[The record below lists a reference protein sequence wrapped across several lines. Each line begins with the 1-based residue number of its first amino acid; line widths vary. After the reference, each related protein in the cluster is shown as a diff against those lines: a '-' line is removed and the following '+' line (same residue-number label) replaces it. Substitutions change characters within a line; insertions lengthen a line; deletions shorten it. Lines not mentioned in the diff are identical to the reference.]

1 MQRTRGGEGLNP
13 NFVVITSTCP
23 RTIPLCFAYITGHLK
38 VVKSLFDTDG
48 NCHFKLRD
56 VRQLLKEAQDE
67 IEVLSRDNNNST
79 SKRKCADFSLAKSAN
94 DDLVALRTRVGTLEH
109 QLDDTE
115 GILTATKSQLQSH
128 SQSCD
133 EVSVQLDASRESESS
148 LKHKIQL
155 LTEYEAEVMQLR
167 ITKAENACIPSLRV
181 RIEELLDLGRLRGV
195 ELQFAPANGQIAN
208 LDDLVKALQTSLLL
222 GQEKAKQCT
231 TLKESEAEKLVA
243 QVESTTIA
251 NQERFLSKSASIP
264 RVILNGALQ
273 LLEQEIQQQ
282 AAELAC
288 KEKEYVVYQ
297 NTILQSKTEVDRK
310 EEIIASFS
318 HEIDKAAKA
327 MLKVESELA
336 SVQSKPADAEKLSA
350 VTAAK
355 LDSADLTISDL
366 REQHTGLKAQNAS
379 LASELTSE
387 TNSALRSIAVAKDEI
402 KEKLVERN
410 SAHRYRS
417 IDKSAR
423 RYKSEAERAVV
434 KDVMET
440 CQRSL
445 KQQLVAKWND
455 ICRTEIVVP
464 NVQHPFS
471 GWLDDLSLGLGVCCF
486 VIVDFQVK
494 ATTRSPFPP
503 APRPDGK
510 AAFDVRAMAGSV

>member
-1 MQRTRGGEGLNP
+1 MRAADARERREGGKRPKRTADARKKEYCKSIAFGRYGVQEDICTDFLKRAADARGRGTKSQLCGDHEHLP
-13 NFVVITSTCP
+13 KDYP
-23 RTIPLCFAYITGHLK
+23 TI
-38 VVKSLFDTDG
+38 VKSLFDTDG

-56 VRQLLKEAQDE
+56 VQQLLKEAQDE
-67 IEVLSRDNNNST
+67 IEVLGRDNNNST
-79 SKRKCADFSLAKSAN
+79 SKRKCY
-94 DDLVALRTRVGTLEH
+94 TLITCIDNFLKE
-109 QLDDTE
+109 TE
-115 GILTATKSQLQSH
+115 VLKMVRDRLKTATRGLVEQKECTNQLEILLELAIESLELKSQFPCGCGLVLWSTNWA
-128 SQSCD
+128 
-133 EVSVQLDASRESESS
+133 V
-148 LKHKIQL
+148 
-155 LTEYEAEVMQLR
+155 LR
-167 ITKAENACIPSLRV
+167 AY
-181 RIEELLDLGRLRGV
+181 LGRLRGV

-222 GQEKAKQCT
+222 EQEKAKQCT

-251 NQERFLSKSASIP
+251 NQERFLSKFASIL

-282 AAELAC
+282 AAELAR

-297 NTILQSKTEVDRK
+297 NTISQSKMEVDRK

-327 MLKVESELA
+327 VLKVESELA

-410 SAHRYRS
+410 SAH
-417 IDKSAR
+417 
-423 RYKSEAERAVV
+423 
-434 KDVMET
+434 
-440 CQRSL
+440 
-445 KQQLVAKWND
+445 
-455 ICRTEIVVP
+455 
-464 NVQHPFS
+464 
-471 GWLDDLSLGLGVCCF
+471 
-486 VIVDFQVK
+486 
-494 ATTRSPFPP
+494 
-503 APRPDGK
+503 
-510 AAFDVRAMAGSV
+510 